1 MNIIDVIESS
11 VDINKEILSFKSKD
25 IDNNQLFLDLK
36 KAYDIG
42 VACYY
47 QTDLI
52 FLISNEDETLS
63 REICI
68 FKDTIYIL
76 NKQLLNGIFTIAIID
91 GKKEIIIYKYDTE
104 SYLNINLLSI
114 DKSKVKYLYNN
125 FQENRYGELIYGSG

>member
-36 KAYDIG
+36 KAYGIG
-42 VACYY
+42 IACYY

-52 FLISNEDETLS
+52 FLISNEDATLS

-104 SYLNINLLSI
+104 SYLDINLSTV
-114 DKSKVKYLYNN
+114 DKLEVEYLYNN
-125 FQENRYGELIYGSG
+125 FQENRYGEIIYESG

>member
-36 KAYDIG
+36 KAYAIG

-52 FLISNEDETLS
+52 FLISNEDATLS
-63 REICI
+63 REICV

-91 GKKEIIIYKYDTE
+91 GKKEIIIYKYGTE
-104 SYLNINLLSI
+104 SYLDINLSTV
-114 DKSKVKYLYNN
+114 DKLEVEYLYNN
-125 FQENRYGELIYGSG
+125 FQENRYGEIIYESN